1 MGWQHISLG
10 FCLLLHGDSAAVTHC
25 TSLLVREAS
34 GSDYRLLGLSLHP
47 SPLQSTQPSSS
58 QSSISNRK
66 KKKGSGPNSTR
77 FSVWWAGTHK
87 QTCQQ
92 YLQVLQTHLLGEK
105 KKKNQLSS
113 WEPILN
119 LEGELKVPLNMHP
132 WLQQELS
139 NLQRYMQLFC
149 SLEILRWNG
158 SCFVLLSYWSTN
170 TIISNYR
177 TASRIHLLQSFA

>member
-1 MGWQHISLG
+1 MGRHTQANVPAIPTGAS
-10 FCLLLHGDSAAVTHC
+10 DT
-25 TSLLVREAS
+25 LV
-34 GSDYRLLGLSLHP
+34 
-47 SPLQSTQPSSS
+47 
-58 QSSISNRK
+58 
-66 KKKGSGPNSTR
+66 KG
-77 FSVWWAGTHK
+77 
-87 QTCQQ
+87 
-92 YLQVLQTHLLGEK
+92 K

-158 SCFVLLSYWSTN
+158 SCFVLLSY
-170 TIISNYR
+170 
-177 TASRIHLLQSFA
+177 

>member
-58 QSSISNRK
+58 QSSISSRK
-66 KKKGSGPNSTR
+66 KKRIWSKFHT
-77 FSVWWAGTHK
+77 
-87 QTCQQ
+87 
-92 YLQVLQTHLLGEK
+92 LLCLMGRHTQANVPAIPTGASDTLVRG

-139 NLQRYMQLFC
+139 NLQRYIQLFC